1 MAIALADLPYQ
12 ADVAVPIARIGVLV
26 VHERPL
32 FRLGLRSILEQQS
45 DCYLLAEATC
55 FEEVLSLAR
64 QEHPDIVLLD
74 GGLSSTD
81 PLDLVQQLRQLGV
94 QGIMVFAPETGDE
107 ETLFRFLMYGAAA
120 YEDPYISSEEL
131 LMKMRRVAQ
140 GECLVTGDVLFAQAA
155 RRERLVRGG
164 GSKDPE
170 GDTVPR
176 NCPLSVRE
184 LEILAQLATGRRGQQ
199 VARELGI
206 STQAIKNHLTTVMRK
221 LGVPDRTAAVALAL
235 HYQWIPMEPVHGG
248 QRDRSA

>member
-55 FEEVLSLAR
+55 FEEVLSLG

-140 GECLVTGDVLFAQAA
+140 GECLVTGDVLFAQVA
-155 RRERLVRGG
+155 RRERLVQRERGKG
-164 GSKDPE
+164 LSSNI
-170 GDTVPR
+170 VPQ
-176 NCPLSVRE
+176 NCPLSERE
-184 LEILAQLATGRRGQQ
+184 LEILVQLAAGHRGRQLAQ
-199 VARELGI
+199 MLCL
-206 STQAIKNHLTTVMRK
+206 SSQTIKNHLTAVMRK
-221 LGVPDRTAAVALAL
+221 LDAPDRTAAVALAL
-235 HYQWIPMEPVHGG
+235 HHRWIPTKPARGG
-248 QRDRSA
+248 P